1 MKAGQRST
9 GRSEPFP
16 TCCRPNSKLA
26 RPFRMAIWQDA
37 SKAFNPECLI
47 PEIYSTGVISCV
59 DRDSRTKT
67 SFTGLSVRLKTGHH
81 LNGRC

>member
-16 TCCRPNSKLA
+16 HAVGQTKLA
-26 RPFRMAIWQDA
+26 RPFRMATWQDA

-47 PEIYSTGVISCV
+47 PEIYSKEIISSV
-59 DRDSRTKT
+59 DRD
-67 SFTGLSVRLKTGHH
+67 
-81 LNGRC
+81 